1 MAAQLNGTNNDT
13 SPQQLH
19 RNTHRPVDNFGAEG
33 RSRGE
38 GRGGEERGGEGDA
51 LGCEKQGEKR
61 RLRVLFKATGTG
73 CPAIWLF
80 Q

>member
-1 MAAQLNGTNNDT
+1 MAAQLNGTNSVT

-19 RNTHRPVDNFGAEG
+19 RHIRRPVDNCGAG
-33 RSRGE
+33 GQKQGE
-38 GRGGEERGGEGDA
+38 GGGEGDA
-51 LGCEKQGEKR
+51 LGCAKQGEKR
-61 RLRVLFKATGTG
+61 RLPVLFKATCTG

>member
-1 MAAQLNGTNNDT
+1 MAAQLNGTNKDT

-19 RNTHRPVDNFGAEG
+19 RNIHRPVDNCGAG
-33 RSRGE
+33 ADA
-38 GRGGEERGGEGDA
+38 GGRGGEGDA
-51 LGCEKQGEKR
+51 QGCEKQGEKR
-61 RLRVLFKATGTG
+61 RFPVLFEATGTG